1 MALQTSTLPLAV
13 GWSIVK
19 SILIVDDDETC
30 ADMLCDMLSRADRFI
45 FTAFSA
51 AQADRM
57 LATRTFDLVLLDLS
71 LPDGSG
77 LDLLRRYAGFQRE
90 TRFVIVTGDE
100 SSSVV
105 LDSMGGEAFD
115 FVRKP
120 FVVDELRE
128 WVDRWLEPGDRSNIE
143 FHSVTPHWVEMSI
156 PCTIPAVDR
165 AGRFLWNLQSDLPTE
180 FREQVT
186 DCLRELLM
194 NAIEWGGRFDESRK
208 VRISYIR
215 TADLMQIRV
224 SDPGNGFSFADL
236 SHAAVGQS
244 TPDPLAY
251 AHIRQQKG
259 IRPGGLGLMIVRS
272 IADEL
277 LYNEVQ
283 NEVLFVKYLP
293 NR

>member
-19 SILIVDDDETC
+19 SILIVDDDEAC
-30 ADMLCDMLSRADRFI
+30 ADMLCDALSRADRFI

-57 LATRTFDLVLLDLS
+57 LASRTFDLVLLDIS
-71 LPDGSG
+71 LPDGTG
-77 LDLLRRYAGFQRE
+77 IDLLRRYAGSKKDA
-90 TRFVIVTGDE
+90 RFVIITGDE
-100 SSSVV
+100 SSSAV
-105 LDSMGGEAFD
+105 LDAMGGEAFD

-120 FVVDELRE
+120 FVVEELRE
-128 WVDRWLEPGDRSNIE
+128 WVDRWLETGDDSEIE
-143 FHSVTPHWVEMSI
+143 FHSVKPHWVEMSI
-156 PCTIPAVDR
+156 PCTIQAVDR
-165 AGRFLWNLQSDLPTE
+165 AGRFLWNLQNDLPVE
-180 FREQVT
+180 FRDQVT
-186 DCLRELLM
+186 DCFRELVM
-194 NAIEWGGRFDESRK
+194 NAVEWGGRFEPARH
-208 VRISYIR
+208 VRFSYIR
-215 TADLMQIRV
+215 TADLLQIRV
-224 SDPGNGFSFADL
+224 SDPGKGFTFDQL
-236 SHAAVGQS
+236 SHAAIGQS

-251 AHIRQQKG
+251 ARVRQQKG